1 MGSIDTERL
10 IRISNLE
17 ANQKDYLIAG
27 ILGVVMNLK
36 ASPYSEKEAA
46 EITSEIDYMLDRY
59 DEKGA
64 INS

>member
-1 MGSIDTERL
+1 MSSVDTERL

-36 ASPYSEKEAA
+36 ASTYSEKEAD

>member
-1 MGSIDTERL
+1 MSSVNTERL

-36 ASPYSEKEAA
+36 AFPYSEKEAD
-46 EITSEIDYMLDRY
+46 EITSEIDYMLNRY

>member
-1 MGSIDTERL
+1 MSSVNTERL

-27 ILGVVMNLK
+27 ILGVVMSLK
-36 ASPYSEKEAA
+36 ASPYSEGYSK
-46 EITSEIDYMLDRY
+46 EITSEIDYMLNRY

>member
-1 MGSIDTERL
+1 MSSVDTERL

-27 ILGVVMNLK
+27 ILGVVMSLK
-36 ASPYSEKEAA
+36 SSPYSENEAN
-46 EITSEIDYMLDRY
+46 EIISEVDYMLDRY

-64 INS
+64 INL

>member
-1 MGSIDTERL
+1 MSNVNTERL

-36 ASPYSEKEAA
+36 ASPYSEKEAN
-46 EITSEIDYMLDRY
+46 EIISEVDYMLDRY

>member
-27 ILGVVMNLK
+27 ILGVVMSLK
-36 ASPYSEKEAA
+36 ASPYSEKEAN

>member
-1 MGSIDTERL
+1 MRSIDTERL

-27 ILGVVMNLK
+27 ILGVVMSLK

>member
-1 MGSIDTERL
+1 MSSVDTERL

-36 ASPYSEKEAA
+36 ASPYSESYAKD
-46 EITSEIDYMLDRY
+46 ITSEIDYMLNRY

>member
-1 MGSIDTERL
+1 MSSVNTERL

-36 ASPYSEKEAA
+36 ASPYSEKEAD
-46 EITSEIDYMLDRY
+46 EITSEIDYMLNRY

>member
-1 MGSIDTERL
+1 MSSVDTERL

-27 ILGVVMNLK
+27 ILGVVMSLK
-36 ASPYSEKEAA
+36 ASPYSEGYAND
-46 EITSEIDYMLDRY
+46 ITSEIDYMLDRY

>member
-1 MGSIDTERL
+1 MSSVDTERL

-36 ASPYSEKEAA
+36 ASPYSGKEAN